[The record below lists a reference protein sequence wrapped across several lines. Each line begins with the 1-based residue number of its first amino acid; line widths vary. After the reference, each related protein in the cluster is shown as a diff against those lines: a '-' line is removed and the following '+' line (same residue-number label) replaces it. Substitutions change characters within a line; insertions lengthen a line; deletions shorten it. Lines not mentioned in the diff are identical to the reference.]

1 MKTKFILS
9 LFVSLIICFNCSNIL
24 MADDSFKK
32 LWKAKSENKIEKIF
46 AIYLDKNKIKEILVL
61 SKCKELGRCEK
72 LELYSWERGTFVK
85 RWQSS
90 KVQEGVDIKY
100 YDFNNLLSIK
110 IYNSLN
116 KTITSY
122 KLSYEDGKCELKET
136 KNAQIPFWQGEN
148 YVTSGSF
155 KKKGNHD
162 VLITSEGELEL
173 HLNIREAI
181 FPYRLLWTSP
191 FKIYKYEG
199 VHVFGDFNGDKELEL
214 LVIPYRETIGY
225 WLSSKG
231 KEFEVKEIKSYRKSK
246 DNITLPLFP
255 INAMYPEKYLQAGRT
270 TSKDFDEIYFIDENL
285 YGGPLYKA
293 VWQKDRFKIEEI
305 LSTKGITGY
314 DNLNLADIDNDGLDE
329 IIISEIRGDLV
340 ETEEEPFIK
349 NHRDVIH
356 ILKWNGK
363 KYKKIWTSQS
373 LGAITQILV
382 DDVTGDGKKE
392 IVVGNGK
399 GEIHIFGQK

>member
-1 MKTKFILS
+1 
-9 LFVSLIICFNCSNIL
+9 
-24 MADDSFKK
+24 MAGDSFKK
-32 LWKAKSENKIEKIF
+32 LWEAKSENKIEKIF
-46 AIYLDKNKIKEILVL
+46 AIYLDKNKIKEITVL
-61 SKCKELGRCEK
+61 SKCKKLGRCEK
-72 LELYSWERGTFVK
+72 LELYSWDRGTFVK

-90 KVQEGVDIKY
+90 EVQEGIDIKY
-100 YDFNNLLSIK
+100 YDFNNLLLIK
-110 IYNSLN
+110 IYNSPN
-116 KTITSY
+116 KTIIPYELSY
-122 KLSYEDGKCELKET
+122 KDGKYELKET
-136 KNAQIPFWQGEN
+136 ENAQIPFLQYEN

-155 KKKGNHD
+155 KKKGDHD
-162 VLITSEGELEL
+162 VLITSEGGLEL
-173 HLNIREAI
+173 RLNIREAKP
-181 FPYRLLWTSP
+181 PYRLLWTSP

-199 VHVFGDFNGDKELEL
+199 IHVFGDFNGDNKLEL
-214 LVIPYRETIGY
+214 LIIPYRETEGY
-225 WLSSKG
+225 WISLNG
-231 KEFEVKEIKSYRKSK
+231 KEFEVKGIKSYRKSK

-255 INAMYPEKYLQAGRT
+255 VNAMYPEKYFQAGRT
-270 TSKDFDEIYFIDENL
+270 TSKDFDEICFIDENL

-349 NHRDVIH
+349 NHHDVIH

-373 LGAITQILV
+373 LSAITQILI

-392 IVVGNGK
+392 IVVGNEK
-399 GEIHIFGQK
+399 GEIYIFGQK